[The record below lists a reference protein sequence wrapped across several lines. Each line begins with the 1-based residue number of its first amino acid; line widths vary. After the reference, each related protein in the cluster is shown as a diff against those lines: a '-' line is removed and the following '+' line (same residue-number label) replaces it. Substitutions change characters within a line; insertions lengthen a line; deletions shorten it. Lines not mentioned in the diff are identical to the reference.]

1 MSETTLEFKTGLMS
15 ENSLK
20 SETSLESRRGSQ
32 SHESQTIEIS
42 VKICSGFNVKTC

>member
-20 SETSLESRRGSQ
+20 SETSLESRRGS
-32 SHESQTIEIS
+32 HESQTIEIS